1 MNQSISLKKSSSL
14 TDLLRDASCPAL
26 YQFAGIV
33 GFALL
38 TALGAQ
44 IRIYIWEVPF
54 TLQTLFVYGSG
65 LFLGSRNASISM
77 LLYLA
82 LGLFL
87 PVYAGDGYGIAYLM
101 AASSVGYLIAFPFVA
116 YLVGWMSSEERGFKQ
131 SLLSIIA
138 GSLLLF
144 AFGVTFLHFS
154 LGALGDAS
162 WMTSI
167 EKGWLRFIPADL
179 AKIMLVAVLYQG
191 SRKLF

>member
-1 MNQSISLKKSSSL
+1 MNQSISLKKTGSL
-14 TDLLRDASCPAL
+14 TDLLRDASCPAV

-44 IRIYIWEVPF
+44 VRIYLWEVPF

-77 LLYLA
+77 LLYLS

-87 PVYAGDGYGIAYLM
+87 PVYAGDGYGIAYLL

-116 YLVGWMSSEERGFKQ
+116 ALVGWISSEDRGFKQ
-131 SLLSIIA
+131 SLLSIVA

-144 AFGVTFLHFS
+144 AFGVTFLHF
-154 LGALGDAS
+154 ALGDAS

-191 SRKLF
+191 SRKLI